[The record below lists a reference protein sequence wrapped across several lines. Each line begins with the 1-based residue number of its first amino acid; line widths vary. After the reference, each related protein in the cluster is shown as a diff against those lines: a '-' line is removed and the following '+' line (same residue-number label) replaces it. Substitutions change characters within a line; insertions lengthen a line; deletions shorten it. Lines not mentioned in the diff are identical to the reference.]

1 MFNSLNVIVG
11 HLLGW
16 QTWAPLVGELQQRLK
31 VQLYD
36 YFADKF

>member
-16 QTWAPLVGELQQRLK
+16 QTWALLVGELLQRLK
-31 VQLYD
+31 VQLYN
-36 YFADKF
+36 YFAFQS